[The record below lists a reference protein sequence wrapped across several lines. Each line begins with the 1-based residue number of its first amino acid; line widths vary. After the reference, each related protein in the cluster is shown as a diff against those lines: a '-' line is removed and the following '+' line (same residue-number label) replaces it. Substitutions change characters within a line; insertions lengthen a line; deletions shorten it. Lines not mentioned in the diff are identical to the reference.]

1 MKDFKDGMI
10 GMAILAVLLM
20 AAFFV
25 GRCTGQ
31 AETAD
36 EVKSDTVIKRDTVS
50 IPDPQP
56 HLVTKEVIRYKYV
69 PVTVN
74 PDTVYKEKH
83 DTIIRVEDGVAVVP
97 ISLKTYTDSATYK
110 AVISGYD
117 PRLES
122 IEVYQQVVEIT
133 TARKQ
138 PKWSIGLQGGI
149 YVTPMGLQPGIG
161 IGAQYRLDFKE
172 ILNRLRR

>member
-31 AETAD
+31 AESAD

-56 HLVTKEVIRYKYV
+56 HLVTQEVIRYKYV
-69 PVTVN
+69 PVTMT
-74 PDTVYKEKH
+74 PDTAYKEKH
-83 DTIIRVEDGVAVVP
+83 DTIIRVQEGVAVVP

-133 TARKQ
+133 TAHKP
-138 PKWSIGLQGGI
+138 PKWSIGLQGGV
-149 YVTPMGLQPGIG
+149 YATPAGVQPGIG
-161 IGAQYRLDFKE
+161 VGVAYNLFSK
-172 ILNRLRR
+172 